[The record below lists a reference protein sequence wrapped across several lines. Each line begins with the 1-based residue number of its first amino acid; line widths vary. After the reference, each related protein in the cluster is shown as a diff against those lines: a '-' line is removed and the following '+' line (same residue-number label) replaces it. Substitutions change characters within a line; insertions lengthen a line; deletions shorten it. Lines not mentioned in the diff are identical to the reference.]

1 MRIVVVP
8 LDSRPCNHAW
18 VDKYAA
24 MANVEVSIFDA
35 RYAGTMHRGLDHK
48 RLLPWAEDVTKGA
61 DVLLVSADAVTSG
74 GLIQARKAAMDV
86 NTAVQRLTAL
96 FDIARKN
103 DVQKIYVM
111 DTIMRTSITTKDLAS
126 QQLWKDIND
135 YSHAAGMVYFTG
147 DPNWQATVDRLKEQI
162 PAKALDTYLN
172 ARQKKHFINQF
183 LCRLTSFG
191 VIDQLMLLQEDTKSG
206 GIQAIENDVLRRLV
220 DDLNITDKATI
231 YNGADEGTLAL
242 FAKAILDTHDTS
254 PTIHIQFPNEALRQK
269 VMPFED
275 RPVDENIQ
283 GLLDVIGMRRVEE
296 QDAEILLGVYTEH
309 EPYDLDL
316 SATNPIEPE
325 QNTDYETFVATMN
338 RWTRTDKIV
347 GFVDLLH
354 PNGGNETILRDI
366 DILRCSAYSA
376 WNTATNSL
384 GSMLALLVVL
394 WHNPKADPKSFLLER
409 IIDDCLYQTHVRQ
422 IVNDA
427 YLRNDINIH
436 QLGDRTAK
444 TEHWIHRELA
454 ERAVRYTDRA
464 FTITLP
470 WNRTFEIDIDMEG
483 SS

>member
-18 VDKYAA
+18 VEKYAT
-24 MANVEVSIFDA
+24 MANVAVSIFDA
-35 RYAGTMHRGLDHK
+35 KHAGNMHRGLDHK
-48 RLLPWAEDVTKGA
+48 RLLPWVEEATKGA
-61 DVLLVSADAVTSG
+61 DVLLVAADAVTSG

-86 NTAVQRLTAL
+86 NAAVQRLTTL
-96 FDIARKN
+96 FEIARNNGVKS
-103 DVQKIYVM
+103 IYVM

-126 QQLWKDIND
+126 HQLWKDIND

-147 DPNWQATVDRLKEQI
+147 DANWQETVERLKAKI
-162 PAKALDTYLN
+162 PTKALQTYLN

-206 GIQAIENDVLRRLV
+206 GIQAMENDVLRRLV
-220 DDLNITDKATI
+220 AELDIADKASI

-242 FAKAILDTHDTS
+242 FAKAILDTHDTRPS
-254 PTIHIQFPNEALRQK
+254 IYVHFPNDALRQK

-283 GLLDVIGMRRVEE
+283 GLLDVIGITRTEE
-296 QDAEILLGVYTEH
+296 ATADLLLGIYTEH

-316 SATNPIEPE
+316 SAIDPIEP
-325 QNTDYETFVATMN
+325 QRNAQYEAFVATMN
-338 RWTRTDKIV
+338 RWPDTERII

-354 PNGGNETILRDI
+354 PNGGNETLLKDI
-366 DILRCSAYSA
+366 DVLRFDAYSA

-394 WHNPKADPKSFLLER
+394 WHNPTANRTDFLLER

-422 IVNDA
+422 VVNDA

-454 ERAVRYTDRA
+454 ERAARYTDRA
-464 FTITLP
+464 FAITLP
-470 WNRTFEIDIDMEG
+470 WKRTFELDIDMEG